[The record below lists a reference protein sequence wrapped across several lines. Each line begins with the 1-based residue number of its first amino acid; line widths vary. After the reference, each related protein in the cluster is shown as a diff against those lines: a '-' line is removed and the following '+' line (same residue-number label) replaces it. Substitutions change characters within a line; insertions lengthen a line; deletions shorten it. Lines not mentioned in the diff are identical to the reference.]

1 MPSLS
6 ELRAELK
13 ELRKSHLGER
23 PVSRMT
29 KKDISEQIQGLR
41 RMREETPAPAAIPSA
56 PAEKTRSKPAV
67 ESVKEAK
74 RSEFPVAP
82 VRHSAPKASHSKSVA
97 VSAKKS
103 SKMERLMQMLEESS
117 DEE

>member
-1 MPSLS
+1 MPTLS

-13 ELRKSHLGER
+13 ELRKNNLGEK

-41 RMREETPAPAAIPSA
+41 RMREETPFPAAIPST
-56 PAEKTRSKPAV
+56 PAEKSRRAPAV
-67 ESVKEAK
+67 ESIKEAK
-74 RSEFPVAP
+74 VSEFPVAP
-82 VRHSAPKASHSKSVA
+82 ARAPAPKKEKAPA
-97 VSAKKS
+97 AAAPKKS
-103 SKMERLMQMLEESS
+103 SNRMAMLMKMLEEMT